1 MKAHFKPFGFLA
13 ALCLLLLVAA
23 APPLQATLGQGGVT
37 GGKSKGGTLR
47 DQPTEAEA
55 EAEAEPA
62 AEEEEEEEE
71 ESDDSD
77 ETTAPRNMRRK
88 ATTAKNPLRKNP
100 LRNMKTKANKLFV
113 DGVVSRH

>member
-1 MKAHFKPFGFLA
+1 MKAHLKPFGLLT

-23 APPLQATLGQGGVT
+23 APALQASLGQGGVT

-55 EAEAEPA
+55 EPEAEAE
-62 AEEEEEEEE
+62 AEAEEEEEE

-77 ETTAPRNMRRK
+77 EGDYSEESAEEES
-88 ATTAKNPLRKNP
+88 AEEYE
-100 LRNMKTKANKLFV
+100 
-113 DGVVSRH
+113 DEGE